1 MKFRIMSTDRH
12 ERLVFDIK
20 PMSLDVSG
28 DGRITNRVALKVN
41 DVNLIK
47 WDGLFDRAEFQ
58 DSANPCYMVSRCDD
72 SQDLGESCILWDAR
86 LVQFR
91 LYGIHDIVREWV
103 RITNLAAFNLDKGT
117 RYDITDEWFQD
128 FPKAIAVTYQKKVLS
143 SSYRTWDED
152 KLASSMS
159 IKYHMGIGES
169 WEVTC
174 SGVWMPVLMAIVE
187 LLREIQRRAGWY
199 SDKAGKIK
207 PSTVLPWVL
216 NYAKEVKPSY
226 DAAYNTVHDFVTGQ
240 QMDDETIRWVM
251 NAPMWK
257 FQKNSLMTIADRT
270 ISRSSFNFDSAMA
283 TPFQYKI
290 FQPDFAEVWQREN
303 YRLARV
309 ADLARFDNVIGEL

>member
-1 MKFRIMSTDRH
+1 MKFRVMSTDKH
-12 ERLVFDIK
+12 DRLVFDLK
-20 PMSLDVSG
+20 PKSLDVSW
-28 DGRITNRVALKVN
+28 DKNVTSRDKLLSAE
-41 DVNLIK
+41 VNLIK
-47 WDGLFDRAEFQ
+47 WEGLFK
-58 DSANPCYMVSRCDD
+58 DSKFADSEVPHYMVSRCDD
-72 SQDLGESCILWDAR
+72 SQDLGESCVLWDSK

-103 RITNLAAFNLDKGT
+103 KITNLAAYHQDKGI

-143 SSYRTWDED
+143 SSYNTWDES
-152 KLASSMS
+152 KLSTSMS

-169 WEVTC
+169 WEVTS
-174 SGVWMPVLMAIVE
+174 SGVWVPVLMAVVE

-199 SDKAGKIK
+199 THKAGKIK

-216 NYAKEVKPSY
+216 SQSKEAVPGY
-226 DAAYNTVHDFVTGQ
+226 DAAYNIVNDFATGKQ
-240 QMDDETIRWVM
+240 LSDETIRWVM

-270 ISRSSFNFDSAMA
+270 VSRSSFDFDSSMA

-290 FQPDFAEVWQREN
+290 FQTDFVEVWEREN

-309 ADLARFDNVIGEL
+309 ADLVRFDNVIGEL